1 VATEV
6 EEVASRMKGLLE
18 AFDPNDLP
26 PGVKLAFLHYRSCL
40 SRNYRYMDR
49 CGAKFDRLQL
59 LQYSLLSE
67 VVALQLFSQQAT
79 KAAEAAV
86 GNWGSTTGLCAPR
99 HAVQPG
105 ERILL

>member
-1 VATEV
+1 MQRSDWLPAFDDEGVRFVATEV

-49 CGAKFDRLQL
+49 
-59 LQYSLLSE
+59 
-67 VVALQLFSQQAT
+67 
-79 KAAEAAV
+79 
-86 GNWGSTTGLCAPR
+86 
-99 HAVQPG
+99 
-105 ERILL
+105 